1 MSVLSTMTDLSK
13 VAIIGAGSMG
23 SGIAQKSA
31 QEGFSVQM
39 VDRAEDHVER
49 GFSIIRDQLDQAI
62 QRRIFSEA
70 QVDTILGRIEG
81 VVGTESVDA
90 TTDRVIE
97 AVFEDLGI
105 KSEVFQ
111 TLDAVC
117 GPKTILASNTSSLSV
132 ADLASA
138 SGRPDRFIGLHFF
151 YHPAKNRL
159 IEVIPGPETSEETL
173 ARTVQYCRQTG
184 KVVIVCS
191 DRPGFVVNR
200 FFVPWLNEATRLA
213 EEGIATPAQIDA
225 VACRAFRIGLGPF
238 GLMNL
243 TGPPIALHSTDILSQ
258 QLSVDRYHGTKLLRD
273 LVEEERMWDLD
284 GSTEVDEQVAEQIR
298 ARLLGV
304 VFGVAAQ
311 LVEEQVCS
319 MEDVDRGAKV
329 GLRWGLGPFEMMN
342 ELGVARSH
350 DLALAYQRQ
359 SGIDASTW
367 ALPAWLES
375 QATEDRPFRFRW
387 VDLSIEDGR
396 ATVTINRPEAMNALN
411 EEVVEQLHEA
421 LDEIDAMDGIRGLV
435 LDGAGK
441 AFVAGA
447 DVKFFVDRIRA
458 SAIPDIEAFTARGK
472 ALFDRIEAL
481 EYPTVALTT
490 GLALGGGLELA
501 LTCSHRI
508 GTHKTTFRFPET
520 SIGIYPALGGTQRPA
535 RICGRPGARWA
546 VLAGNPMDPETALAM
561 GLLTDLVAPSE
572 VEATLADILASGA
585 SPDRYRGSP
594 ADPDHPSVRFAT
606 SFFSDANM
614 STILD
619 GTIPEGFAEDPMAHR
634 QMKLLGRAAPV
645 GLAMASERI
654 DAAAT
659 TTLQEGL
666 QMELDGLNGIF
677 STHDALEGLSALLEH
692 RRPDYTGA

>member
-1 MSVLSTMTDLSK
+1 MTDLSK

-90 TTDRVIE
+90 TTDLVIE

-117 GPKTILASNTSSLSV
+117 GPETILASNTSSLSV

-138 SGRPDRFIGLHFF
+138 SGRPDRFVGLHFF

-481 EYPTVALTT
+481 EYPTVALHHRT
-490 GLALGGGLELA
+490 GVGWWPRARTDLRPPHRDAQDHIPLSRDLHRHLPSARRHPTPSQDLRTSGREVGRPRRQSDGPRDRACDGAPDRPGGTLRGGGDA
-501 LTCSHRI
+501 RRHPRFRCLTGSL
-508 GTHKTTFRFPET
+508 
-520 SIGIYPALGGTQRPA
+520 S
-535 RICGRPGARWA
+535 W
-546 VLAGNPMDPETALAM
+546 
-561 GLLTDLVAPSE
+561 VA
-572 VEATLADILASGA
+572 
-585 SPDRYRGSP
+585 
-594 ADPDHPSVRFAT
+594 
-606 SFFSDANM
+606 
-614 STILD
+614 
-619 GTIPEGFAEDPMAHR
+619 
-634 QMKLLGRAAPV
+634 
-645 GLAMASERI
+645 
-654 DAAAT
+654 
-659 TTLQEGL
+659 
-666 QMELDGLNGIF
+666 
-677 STHDALEGLSALLEH
+677 
-692 RRPDYTGA
+692 RRPRSSLSPLRYVLLLRCEHVDDPRRYDSRGLR